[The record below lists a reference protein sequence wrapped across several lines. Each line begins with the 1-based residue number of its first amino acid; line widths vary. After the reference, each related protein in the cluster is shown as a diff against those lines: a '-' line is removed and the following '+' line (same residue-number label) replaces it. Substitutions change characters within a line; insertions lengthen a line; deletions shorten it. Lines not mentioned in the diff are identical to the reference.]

1 MIPKPLELRARH
13 LEAADGDVGALLDML
28 LQHAFVVHLVD
39 VISGEK
45 HDEFGIVQLDDVD
58 VLINGVSRSEVP
70 VRLRDALARRQD
82 IETLVPLRTKEV
94 PAHLQMPDQAVSLVL
109 GCNRDPANS
118 GVHRVGEGK
127 IDDARFSA
135 EIYRRL
141 GAPVGKLKEPTS
153 ATARKNEGEGMA

>member
-1 MIPKPLELRARH
+1 MNLASCE
-13 LEAADGDVGALLDML
+13 
-28 LQHAFVVHLVD
+28 
-39 VISGEK
+39 
-45 HDEFGIVQLDDVD
+45 LDDVD
-58 VLINGVSRSEVP
+58 VLINGVSRSEIP

-82 IETLVPLRTKEV
+82 VETLVPFRAKEV

-109 GCNRDPANS
+109 GRNRDPANS

-135 EIYRRL
+135 EIHRRL